1 VLLTPVD
8 IPFAAGGSHDLSL
21 NRNMI
26 KLGKGDRLHLAE
38 LQKIQIS
45 KKGKFAVTD
54 VFGGRFVRVVS
65 IREKDE
71 DLWKKRYWRARF
83 PAQQPFQ
90 TKSLQLSVISP
101 VMTISLLYIWC

>member
-1 VLLTPVD
+1 MLLTPVD
-8 IPFAAGGSHDLSL
+8 IPFAAGGPHDLSL

-26 KLGKGDRLHLAE
+26 KLVKGDRLHLAE

-71 DLWKKRYWRARF
+71 DLWKKKDIGGQDLLPSNLSKQNLYN
-83 PAQQPFQ
+83 FQ
-90 TKSLQLSVISP
+90 SFH
-101 VMTISLLYIWC
+101 LL

>member
-1 VLLTPVD
+1 MLFDTYKTAVLLTPVD
-8 IPFAAGGSHDLSL
+8 RPFAAGGSHDLSL

-26 KLGKGDRLHLAE
+26 KLVKGDRLHLAE

-71 DLWKKRYWRARF
+71 DLWKKHTMFRM
-83 PAQQPFQ
+83 
-90 TKSLQLSVISP
+90 L
-101 VMTISLLYIWC
+101 